1 MRFFPPLYSII
12 FRFDETERTSVMPNF
27 CMACG
32 QGSMIAHCKRRRF
45 GCCKHF
51 DLGKFHERCWR
62 WCVPWG
68 MKDSK
73 FTPGLVMYSCL
84 WIPTPMWE
92 RLTRTLLWCQFPFFH
107 LLFKSCSTAHP
118 HTYRRHKLNVFVGGS
133 CSIRWCQCTSGGLCP
148 RLTRSLNFI
157 RCSQGSSS
165 LCGRG
170 ANADCTWQEA
180 ELSRLEVWHVFFS
193 QNRDAFAMHRV
204 QIAHVR
210 QASHFKAR
218 FTHHRRERCWQDR
231 GLWGKH
237 THNLLSH
244 SALVE
249 VLAPATSPDADWL
262 DPDVFF
268 FWNFRSCWK
277 I

>member
-1 MRFFPPLYSII
+1 
-12 FRFDETERTSVMPNF
+12 
-27 CMACG
+27 
-32 QGSMIAHCKRRRF
+32 
-45 GCCKHF
+45 
-51 DLGKFHERCWR
+51 
-62 WCVPWG
+62 
-68 MKDSK
+68 
-73 FTPGLVMYSCL
+73 MYSCL

-107 LLFKSCSTAHP
+107 LLFKSCSTASHP
-118 HTYRRHKLNVFVGGS
+118 YTYRRHKLNVFVGGS

-148 RLTRSLNFI
+148 RLTRSLKFI

-170 ANADCTWQEA
+170 TNADCTWQEA

-237 THNLLSH
+237 THNWLSH

-277 I
+277 ILKKMWHRTEMDDNFHLHPRFALRTDGRIISTR